1 MVVTDPVY
9 TRVCVCFVC
18 VPKLMLVTVRIY
30 CTLICTGTHIK
41 LCGINKCTCVDTWM
55 HTLVYMRVHSYVHT
69 CTHAHT
75 HTHTRTH
82 THEHAH
88 AGKTRRITFIECPPD
103 LHGMLD
109 AAKYADLVLL
119 MIDGAFGFEMETFE
133 FLNLLQV
140 SVHVDLICSLRFD
153 ICMELSW
160 SFRCTCSNVCLWV
173 PCTKQVS
180 DATRIMLAACASK
193 LKVQK
198 VVPTC
203 S

>member
-1 MVVTDPVY
+1 
-9 TRVCVCFVC
+9 
-18 VPKLMLVTVRIY
+18 
-30 CTLICTGTHIK
+30 
-41 LCGINKCTCVDTWM
+41 
-55 HTLVYMRVHSYVHT
+55 
-69 CTHAHT
+69 
-75 HTHTRTH
+75 
-82 THEHAH
+82 
-88 AGKTRRITFIECPPD
+88 
-103 LHGMLD
+103 MLD

-119 MIDGAFGFEMETFE
+119 MIDGAFGFEMETFEFLNLLQVSVHVDLICSLRFE